1 MPKLTKEYQVSEESD
16 LYHTINNRMKS
27 LSDLLVQ
34 KEKLKDHKISLEGR
48 RDKIIEMN
56 IEHYR
61 EEPYAVQELDAMYIE
76 IDQAFSYWLK
86 KMDKEILELETT
98 LVSDI
103 WRYKTNFDEAEKR
116 AQQRIH
122 DNFVNNSEAPF

>member
-34 KEKLKDHKISLEGR
+34 KETLKDHKISLEGR

-56 IEHYR
+56 TEHYR
-61 EEPYAVQELDAMYIE
+61 EEPYAVQELDAMYQG
-76 IDQAFSYWLK
+76 IDEAFRYWLK
-86 KMDKEILELETT
+86 KLDEQILNLEEIF
-98 LVSDI
+98 VSEI
-103 WRYKTNFDEAEKR
+103 WKYKTSFDEKEKQ
-116 AQQRIH
+116 AQKMIH
-122 DNFVNNSEAPF
+122 EDFVNSSEVPF